1 MGIKVGYVMCG
12 ECQKHMS
19 YCNCEGGVKA
29 PSQIVKALDKLVK
42 IQQNWTP
49 MTLVSSFS
57 THPAKANTLDNK
69 YVKTTYE
76 ALSNSNTN
84 LENIAVQIG
93 QLPVREQ
100 KKFFR
105 LLLNYVDITAYKGRN
120 YKNTMPTMR
129 EVIELSERIMD
140 LVNEYYEEQE
150 LNQLAFEGM

>member
-1 MGIKVGYVMCG
+1 
-12 ECQKHMS
+12 
-19 YCNCEGGVKA
+19 
-29 PSQIVKALDKLVK
+29 
-42 IQQNWTP
+42 